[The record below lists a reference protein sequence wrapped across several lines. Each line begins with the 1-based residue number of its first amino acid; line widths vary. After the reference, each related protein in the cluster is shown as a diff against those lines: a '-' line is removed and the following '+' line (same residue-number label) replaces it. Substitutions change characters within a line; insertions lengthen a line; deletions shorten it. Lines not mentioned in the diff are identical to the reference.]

1 MVIYFKIKLL
11 FFDNSQFPLTIQHP
25 KFPWPTLRSYIPR
38 QQGSIK
44 EAGRKSNQL
53 HSYFLL
59 LWRPSAAM
67 THFAPWKF
75 ISWVQ
80 FPFNQWPTKWNY
92 VAIFKFE
99 MIRNGLKTCPFISQD
114 SAVNCENR
122 GSTTYQDFDR
132 EVGNGFVFLQP
143 SAHGHIANRQFQI
156 FPSEFFIYLFL
167 PWCFSEWVNK
177 FIFTNLVLSRPDWF
191 L

>member
-1 MVIYFKIKLL
+1 MIWQLALVLYSDLNIEWFKFKLL

-53 HSYFLL
+53 QSYFLL
-59 LWRPSAAM
+59 LRRPSAAM
-67 THFAPWKF
+67 THFATWKF

-99 MIRNGLKTCPFISQD
+99 MIRHGLKNAHSSVKILQLIVKT
-114 SAVNCENR
+114 E
-122 GSTTYQDFDR
+122 GSPHTRILAEKWKTGLFS
-132 EVGNGFVFLQP
+132 FTPWP
-143 SAHGHIANRQFQI
+143 SG
-156 FPSEFFIYLFL
+156 
-167 PWCFSEWVNK
+167 K
-177 FIFTNLVLSRPDWF
+177 
-191 L
+191 